1 MIDLIK
7 RSDAIKAIDELR
19 EEPYWLHDGDDYR
32 VCGLSE
38 AKDAIERLPS
48 ADRPQ
53 VNPDLVKDF
62 LKRQYEA
69 TLEDNKKL
77 AVKKWQ
83 AEQVLQTIIQQLE
96 YVLEHGAV
104 DEDGTHPI
112 TVENV
117 LACIRAWTKGADNE
131 TANNKSE

>member
-1 MIDLIK
+1 MKDDTIK
-7 RSDAIKAIDELR
+7 RSDAIRAVNRAKAEGMVECPTYYLGI
-19 EEPYWLHDGDDYR
+19 
-32 VCGLSE
+32 V
-38 AKDAIERLPS
+38 PS

-69 TLEDNKKL
+69 TLEENKKL
-77 AVKKWQ
+77 VVGKWQ
-83 AEQVLQTIIQQLE
+83 AEQILQTIIQQLE

-117 LACIRAWTKGADNE
+117 LTCIKAWMKGADDE
-131 TANNKSE
+131 

>member
-1 MIDLIK
+1 MSDDLIK
-7 RSDAIKAIDELR
+7 RSDAIEVAYQLRRKPNDEEWDWWLRSFNAI
-19 EEPYWLHDGDDYR
+19 
-32 VCGLSE
+32 
-38 AKDAIERLPS
+38 PS

-69 TLEDNKKL
+69 TLEENKRL
-77 AVKKWQ
+77 IVGKWQ

-117 LACIRAWTKGADNE
+117 LACIRAWMKGTDNE
-131 TANNKSE
+131 TAND

>member
-1 MIDLIK
+1 MTDDTIK
-7 RSDAIKAIDELR
+7 RSDAIKLLESLPSADYYHTDTIYTDMAIN
-19 EEPYWLHDGDDYR
+19 
-32 VCGLSE
+32 
-38 AKDAIERLPS
+38 AIESMPS

-69 TLEDNKKL
+69 TLEENKKL
-77 AVKKWQ
+77 VVGKWQ
-83 AEQVLQTIIQQLE
+83 AEQILQTIIQQLE

-117 LACIRAWTKGADNE
+117 LTCIKAWMKGADDDI
-131 TANNKSE
+131 SVGR

>member
-1 MIDLIK
+1 MSEKI
-7 RSDAIKAIDELR
+7 
-19 EEPYWLHDGDDYR
+19 YR
-32 VCGLSE
+32 VQMNSKGMPNFSTAVE
-38 AKDAIERLPS
+38 IAN
-48 ADRPQ
+48 RPQ

-69 TLEDNKKL
+69 TLEENKRL
-77 AVKKWQ
+77 VAGKWQ
-83 AEQVLQTIIQQLE
+83 AEQVLQTIVQQLE

-117 LACIRAWTKGADNE
+117 LACIRAWMKGTDNE
-131 TANNKSE
+131 TAND

>member
-1 MIDLIK
+1 MRDTIYRDE
-7 RSDAIKAIDELR
+7 AIEAIEELR
-19 EEPYWLHDGDDYR
+19 KEPYWLHDGDDYR

-38 AKDAIERLPS
+38 AEDAIERLPP
-48 ADRPQ
+48 AYKPQ
-53 VNPDLVKDF
+53 VSPDLVKDF

-69 TLEDNKKL
+69 TLEENKRL
-77 AVKKWQ
+77 VVGKWQ
-83 AEQVLQTIIQQLE
+83 AEQVLQTVIQQLE

-117 LACIRAWTKGADNE
+117 LACIRAWMKGADDE
-131 TANNKSE
+131 S